1 MGCGKRRLGWV
12 RHKPWFIK
20 GYSPIFFLLEWYP
33 QTKQPFEVYS
43 TNPKLTK
50 KPSAAQFRF
59 CRASMAILYL
69 FMTILI
75 WERNTNHGDLG
86 YVSSHS
92 WTWSKRRSSCMLVI
106 WDHEDWSK
114 WLRPSRDLVGRG
126 GSGSGQVD
134 CLWLAS
140 GHWRVQVFWASAS
153 SSCWQRTGSGRR
165 CNLLQQGESKAL
177 SGRSSG
183 YHQSHWEKWGQFAS
197 SPQRSSAVK
206 VTSFLHL
213 HHWTMGRDWWQD
225 WGGTK
230 FVALSES
237 PGPGLSLWRQHWGS
251 WGVLPGRRDRVP
263 YQEAQP
269 EGSPNK
275 TGDFVC
281 MGCTS
286 LHIWRLDTELSA
298 VSSFAISLADLC
310 PASGR
315 YGWKYNLLIFAN
327 PTLFHC

>member
-1 MGCGKRRLGWV
+1 M
-12 RHKPWFIK
+12 
-20 GYSPIFFLLEWYP
+20 FFLLEWYP

-50 KPSAAQFRF
+50 NPSTVQFHF

-75 WERNTNHGDLG
+75 WESHTNHGDLG

-153 SSCWQRTGSGRR
+153 SSCWQRTGSGR
-165 CNLLQQGESKAL
+165 
-177 SGRSSG
+177 SSG
-183 YHQSHWEKWGQFAS
+183 YHQSHWESEGNLRRVLRGVQQSRLPAS
-197 SPQRSSAVK
+197 YIFITERRAGIGGKTEVAQNLLRS
-206 VTSFLHL
+206 LNL
-213 HHWTMGRDWWQD
+213 QGRASLCDDNIEVAEEFCQA
-225 WGGTK
+225 GGTVFHIK
-230 FVALSES
+230 KPSLRGQRTKRVISFVWDVH
-237 PGPGLSLWRQHWGS
+237 PFIF
-251 WGVLPGRRDRVP
+251 
-263 YQEAQP
+263 
-269 EGSPNK
+269 EGWTPN
-275 TGDFVC
+275 
-281 MGCTS
+281 
-286 LHIWRLDTELSA
+286 
-298 VSSFAISLADLC
+298 
-310 PASGR
+310 
-315 YGWKYNLLIFAN
+315 
-327 PTLFHC
+327 